1 MEENSQP
8 KTEDRVILDGKE
20 VTRDQL
26 KEAQDN
32 KATRI
37 AEKEDKSFV
46 TLKKLH
52 G

>member
-1 MEENSQP
+1 MEQTENKS
-8 KTEDRVILDGKE
+8 EDRVILDGKE

-26 KEAQDN
+26 KEAQEN
-32 KATRI
+32 QATRI
-37 AEKEDKSFV
+37 AEKDDNTFV